1 MSFSVYVDDGT
12 GKVDA
17 FLAEWVRMRIPRCEP
32 FRGSF
37 RAIGICRGGALVAA
51 AVYTDMVRFK
61 DGGGNIFINFAADA
75 QAQPW
80 RRNDPT
86 RRSAG
91 IAAPHWATR
100 QAVSTILGPP
110 FMQWGCGRITAIVDK
125 DFRASRK
132 LLKGVGFK
140 EEGAVRKMLPGN
152 RDACIYGLLKD
163 EFLGGRFAPRQQAP
177 VALADAA

>member
-1 MSFSVYVDDGT
+1 MSFSVYVDDGS

-32 FRGSF
+32 FKGSIRG
-37 RAIGICRGGALVAA
+37 IGICRGDALVAA
-51 AVYTDMVRFK
+51 AIYTDMVLFK
-61 DGGGNIFINFAADA
+61 GGGGNVFINFAADA

-80 RRNDPT
+80 RRADPT

-91 IAAPHWATR
+91 IKAPHWATR
-100 QAVSTILGPP
+100 QAVSVILTPP
-110 FMQWGCGRITAIVDK
+110 FMMWGCTRITAIVDK

-140 EEGAVRKMLPGN
+140 EEGAVRRMLPGN
-152 RDACIYGLLKD
+152 RDAVIHGLLRD
-163 EFLGGRFAPRQQAP
+163 EFLGGRFAPRQPAAIQQA
-177 VALADAA
+177 A